1 MGIYDRDYVFR
12 NSAGYRGGGG
22 GGPMGMSANTTIILL
37 NVIVFMLQL
46 MTSGAAAAGGPGAA
60 FGDVLTK
67 YGHFSTAKVMWAGGL
82 EFWRVLT
89 FQFLHAD
96 MLHILF
102 NMMGLWVFGKIA
114 EQQLGAKRYTALY
127 LTCGVAGA
135 VLYMLLNAGAAG
147 VAAMG
152 IQPFPPLI
160 ATSANT
166 PLVGASAG
174 VFGVVMA
181 AAYIAPNVQLVLLIP
196 PVPVRIKT
204 LAYVYV
210 GLAAANLFIFAGPN
224 QGGDAAHIGGAIAGY
239 VLIRNVHLLRDFFDI
254 FGDSRGGGR
263 GRLLGRGGRARGG
276 EESGGLEG
284 GFGGEAEG
292 GARGSGEDRR
302 AKAARQREEERAREV
317 DRILQKIKD
326 KGMGSLSNRE
336 KRVLQDDTAARNTSG
351 RG

>member
-1 MGIYDRDYVFR
+1 
-12 NSAGYRGGGG
+12 
-22 GGPMGMSANTTIILL
+22 MSANTIIIVL
-37 NVIVFMLQL
+37 NVIVFMLQM
-46 MTSGAAAAGGPGAA
+46 MTSGAAQAAGAPARV
-60 FGDVLTK
+60 FGDVLTQ
-67 YGHFSTAKVMWAGGL
+67 YGHFSTAKVMWSGGL

-96 MLHILF
+96 IVHILF
-102 NMMGLWVFGKIA
+102 NMMGLWVFGKIV

-181 AAYIAPNVQLVLLIP
+181 AAYVAPNVQLVLLIP

-254 FGDSRGGGR
+254 FGDSRGGRGKRGGGGR
-263 GRLLGRGGRARGG
+263 GGLGGRGGRGGLGGLGGLWGRGRGG
-276 EESGGLEG
+276 ESGVDG
-284 GFGGEAEG
+284 GGVGGTVGGEA
-292 GARGSGEDRR
+292 GEDRR
-302 AKAARQREEERAREV
+302 AKAARQREEERVREV
-317 DRILQKIKD
+317 DRILQKIKE